1 MWLNRG
7 MEATTTT
14 TTTTNDITRG
24 ELIALAVEH
33 AAIAGDHTLTVDD
46 LSAEADTFYR
56 IPKCAFDS
64 EWVVDRPIVEVEVG
78 GDVLLAEGAPENGGP
93 GRLMDDIA
101 EAAGFEAWLSD

>member
-1 MWLNRG
+1 
-7 MEATTTT
+7 MEATTT

-33 AAIAGDHTLTVDD
+33 AAISGDHTLTVDD
-46 LSAEADTFYR
+46 LLADADTFYR
-56 IPKCAFDS
+56 IPGNAFDPA
-64 EWVVDRPIVEVEVG
+64 WVIGRPIVEIEVG
-78 GDVLLAEGAPENGGP
+78 GDVLLAEGAPQNGGP